1 MNVSWAE
8 MWRDLTYTTL
18 QSLKYFM
25 GIKDGKS
32 QTSEEVMKQ
41 DNKELI
47 GDITENAFSAVVW
60 AKAWKDWFNCFRAKV
75 RHVMRVCINNS

>member
-1 MNVSWAE
+1 
-8 MWRDLTYTTL
+8 
-18 QSLKYFM
+18 M
-25 GIKDGKS
+25 GIKGQEKARLV
-32 QTSEEVMKQ
+32 EEVMKQ

-60 AKAWKDWFNCFRAKV
+60 AKSLERLVQLFQSQM

>member
-1 MNVSWAE
+1 MHE
-8 MWRDLTYTTL
+8 DQRR
-18 QSLKYFM
+18 
-25 GIKDGKS
+25 KS

-60 AKAWKDWFNCFRAKV
+60 QKPQRTEFPTVSRAQV
-75 RHVMRVCINNS
+75 RHVMRVCNNS